1 MPRIE
6 ITMPTFHAGQIDVYR
21 NRSDRNAV
29 RCGRRFGKTKMM
41 EGLAINGGA
50 KGRKV
55 GLFTPE
61 HKQWSEPY
69 VEILSALAPL
79 KTEASKTAGI
89 IRLSNGG
96 QVDFWSLIDNEL
108 AGRGREYDI
117 VLVDEAAFTK
127 PVQMQNIWSKS
138 IEPTMATRPN
148 PVVWVFSTPNGND
161 PTNFFYDICRNPES
175 KFKEHYAPSSVNPLV
190 KPDYLEEKR
199 REVHPMIFKQ
209 EYLAEFVDF
218 SGDAFFLEEW
228 LLENGQPVA
237 YPTVCDA
244 VFAIMDTAVKA
255 GSSNDGTA
263 VSYWASSQF
272 VGHPLVCLD
281 WELVQ
286 IEGATLENWIPT
298 IRKRLEDLAR
308 ECRARFGIRGI
319 FIEDAQS
326 GSILLQQCAM
336 RGIPAEALPQ
346 KQTSLGKD
354 GRAWNASGAV
364 AQGKVKWSRFSA
376 DKRTVFKGA
385 SQNHMESQVYGFRMG
400 DKDAA
405 KRSDDLL
412 DTFCYAVIVALGNS
426 DGVT

>member
-1 MPRIE
+1 MPNIT
-6 ITMPTFHAGQIDVYR
+6 ITMPTFHAGQVEVYR

-41 EGLAINGGA
+41 EGIAINSGA
-50 KGRKV
+50 RGRKV

-96 QVDFWSLIDNEL
+96 QIDFWSLIDNEL
-108 AGRGREYDI
+108 AGRGREYDD

-161 PTNFFYDICRNPES
+161 PTNFFYEICNNPER
-175 KFKEHYAPSSVNPLV
+175 KFKQHYAPSSVNPLV
-190 KPDYLEEKR
+190 KPEYLDEKR

-228 LLENGQPVA
+228 LLQDGQPVP
-237 YPTVCDA
+237 YPAVCDR
-244 VFAIMDTAVKA
+244 VFAVIDTAVKT
-255 GSSNDGTA
+255 GSGNDGTA

-281 WELVQ
+281 WDVIQ
-286 IEGATLENWIPT
+286 IDGAMLETWIPT
-298 IRKRLEDLAR
+298 VLKRLEDLAR
-308 ECRARFGIRGI
+308 ECRARFGSNGAY
-319 FIEDAQS
+319 IEDAQS

-336 RGIPAEALPQ
+336 RGLPAQALPQ
-346 KQTSLGKD
+346 GLTSAGKD
-354 GRAWNASGAV
+354 ARAINASGAV
-364 AQGKVKWSRFSA
+364 FQGKVKWSRYAFE
-376 DKRTVFKGA
+376 KQTIFK
-385 SQNHMESQVYGFRMG
+385 STSRNHMLAQVYGFRVG

-405 KRSDDLL
+405 KRADDLL
-412 DTFCYAVIVALGNS
+412 DTFTYAVAIALGDSN
-426 DGVT
+426 GVT